1 MFSTKIDYPKSSPT
15 KTYLNKKNQ
24 LFLFQTFVLFF
35 SIDAFIYKWI
45 LSSKPKI
52 KTPALLLK
60 YVTRN
65 PSQNTHKSQT
75 DIHQKSNYTTQNKK
89 RIAQIKID
97 IFLDQNSDYVYD
109 LQIKKLQ
116 SQNKKDILDQE
127 SGFVLSQQQTNKHP

>member
-1 MFSTKIDYPKSSPT
+1 M
-15 KTYLNKKNQ
+15 
-24 LFLFQTFVLFF
+24 
-35 SIDAFIYKWI
+35 
-45 LSSKPKI
+45 
-52 KTPALLLK
+52 
-60 YVTRN
+60 TRN